1 MSVFRSAL
9 RTPPAA
15 LLLVLLATGHW
26 SLTTTTTAQ
35 DDPFAMGVRP
45 TPWLSPADEQKL
57 FKLPP
62 GFEIQLVAAEPDIQ
76 KPLNMA
82 FDERGR
88 IWLTSTVEYPYA
100 APAGRPGKDSIRV
113 LEDTDG
119 DGRFEKMTVFADGL
133 NIPIGIYPWK
143 GGCVAYSIP
152 NIWHFEDTDGD
163 GACDKRTVL
172 YGPFDTSRD
181 THGMINSFRR
191 GWDGWVYACH
201 GFNNDS
207 RVKGRD
213 GHEIHMQ
220 SGNVFRFQLD
230 GSRIEHFTHGQV
242 NPFGMCF
249 DEYFN
254 IFTADCHSK
263 PIYQLL
269 RGGYYPSFGK
279 PHDGLGFVPPMMD
292 HLHGSTAICGLVKY
306 SGENFP
312 EEYRG
317 DFYSGNVMTSR
328 INRNRP
334 EYHGSTIKAIE
345 QPDFLVAGDP
355 WFRPVDIQIGPD
367 GTMYILDFYNRIIG
381 HYEVPLPHPGR
392 DRTSGRIWR
401 VAYKGSVKGSAA
413 PPDVAGRSTSG
424 EDLWRTERE
433 GQLDDMALA
442 AVERRGSPVQRVQL
456 MKILSERDKW
466 NDSERAIALRGLR
479 TEDAFV
485 ARAAADAL
493 GRHPEPSQ
501 VRTLIGRLIHT
512 PVEDVL
518 LRHTIRMALRDHV
531 AALSDAA
538 EIDDLQLTDS
548 DLREVAAVSVAVPT
562 PTVAVILLRY
572 LKAHNDHVTE
582 YLEHAARY
590 AEGSAIADVVRVGK
604 AKASFDNELQAQVVL
619 SLAKGLAERGQRD
632 NTELSQWASEVV
644 TTLLAHDGGERVL
657 WTAVPID
664 GLPPSENPWVVAPRA
679 SRDGDK
685 ESLFFYSLPRGE
697 QRTGIYRSGTFAIPE
712 KLSFWCSGHSG
723 RPPQPLN
730 KGNYVRLRD
739 AKTHEVL
746 AESRPPRNDTARQI
760 EWDLASHV
768 GKLGYVEL
776 VDGDTGNAYAWLAV
790 GRFSLERLNPSDAP
804 RRQQLAAEIVGKLKL
819 AAFQPQLASLVAN
832 EQTES
837 VARTAVAQALVA
849 LHPSATSMALAAALA
864 DSSLPQGLRAKIGSA
879 IATNA
884 LGDKFDSLRE
894 TMNRAPTRL
903 QGTLAET
910 LTGDLDGAI
919 ALLTLVET
927 GQVAPRV
934 LTLPTISN
942 KLSALK
948 NTDLDAR
955 AAAITAKLPPPNAI
969 FDALIIER
977 RRGFARAKTN
987 ADHGKALFTKHCAT
1001 CHQVAGQGA
1010 VIGPQLD
1017 GIAGRGIDRLL
1028 EDVLDPN
1035 RNVDVAFRTTTLR
1048 LADGR
1053 VVSGLLRREEGQQL
1067 VLADAQGKEFTVAKS
1082 DVEEQQKTPLS
1093 LMPANV
1099 GETLPADELADLLA
1113 YLLTQRAVPRE

>member
-9 RTPPAA
+9 VNLSIA
-15 LLLVLLATGHW
+15 LLFLLLATGPW
-26 SLTTTTTAQ
+26 PLTTSTAAQ

-62 GFEIQLVAAEPDIQ
+62 GFEIQLVAAEPEIQ

-88 IWLTSTVEYPYA
+88 IWVTSTVEYPYA
-100 APAGRPGKDSIRV
+100 APADRPGKDSIRV

-119 DGRFEKMTVFADGL
+119 DGRFEKMTVFAEGL
-133 NIPIGIYPWK
+133 NIPMGIYPWK

-163 GACDKRTVL
+163 GVCDKRTVL

-220 SGNVFRFQLD
+220 SGNVFRFRLD
-230 GSRIEHFTHGQV
+230 GSRLEHFTHGQV

-328 INRNRP
+328 INRNKP
-334 EYHGSTIKAIE
+334 QYHGSTIKAIE

-367 GTMYILDFYNRIIG
+367 GAMYVLDFYNRIIG

-401 VAYKGSVKGSAA
+401 VAYKNSVA
-413 PPDVAGRSTSG
+413 PQDVARRRSSG
-424 EDLWRTERE
+424 EAVWLLERE
-433 GQLDDMALA
+433 GQLDDKALA
-442 AVERRGSPVQRVQL
+442 DLDRRGSAIERTQI
-456 MKILSERDKW
+456 MKILSERARW
-466 NDSERAIALRGLR
+466 NDSQRATALRGLR

-531 AALSDAA
+531 AALMDAA

-562 PTVAVILLRY
+562 PTAAVILLRY

-590 AEGSAIADVVRVGK
+590 AEGSAIGDVVRVGK

-632 NTELSQWASEVV
+632 SAELTQWASEVV
-644 TTLLAHDGGERVL
+644 TTLLANDGGERVG

-664 GLPPSENPWVVAPRA
+664 GLPPSENPWVIAPRP

-697 QRTGIYRSGTFAIPE
+697 QRTGIYRSGRFAIPE
-712 KLSFWCSGHSG
+712 KLSFWCAGHSG
-723 RPPQPLN
+723 RPPAPLN

-746 AESRPPRNDTARQI
+746 AESRPPRNDAARRV
-760 EWDLASHV
+760 EWDLASHA
-768 GKLGYVEL
+768 GKRGYVEL

-790 GRFSLERLNPSDAP
+790 GRFSLDALNPSDAP

-819 AAFQPQLASLVAN
+819 AAYQPQLAALVAN

-837 VARTAVAQALVA
+837 VARSAIARALVA
-849 LHPSATSMALAAALA
+849 LHPTATTSALAAALS
-864 DSSLPQGLRAKIGSA
+864 DSSLPESLRTGIGSA
-879 IATNA
+879 IATSTSGA
-884 LGDKFDSLRE
+884 QLDSLRE
-894 TMNRAPTRL
+894 TM
-903 QGTLAET
+903 
-910 LTGDLDGAI
+910 
-919 ALLTLVET
+919 
-927 GQVAPRV
+927 
-934 LTLPTISN
+934 
-942 KLSALK
+942 
-948 NTDLDAR
+948 
-955 AAAITAKLPPPNAI
+955 
-969 FDALIIER
+969 
-977 RRGFARAKTN
+977 
-987 ADHGKALFTKHCAT
+987 
-1001 CHQVAGQGA
+1001 
-1010 VIGPQLD
+1010 
-1017 GIAGRGIDRLL
+1017 
-1028 EDVLDPN
+1028 
-1035 RNVDVAFRTTTLR
+1035 
-1048 LADGR
+1048 
-1053 VVSGLLRREEGQQL
+1053 
-1067 VLADAQGKEFTVAKS
+1067 
-1082 DVEEQQKTPLS
+1082 
-1093 LMPANV
+1093 
-1099 GETLPADELADLLA
+1099 
-1113 YLLTQRAVPRE
+1113 